1 MCNISFDKFLS
12 NFCLSDAR
20 FVSVSFLVDLL
31 AMDTKEI
38 RRTNLR
44 LLAEQYGGQRELAD
58 KADIMPSQLSHII
71 GINPIRNLGE
81 QLARKIERNLGLSSG
96 FLDQPFPA
104 SLSANSFPLE
114 ASIYLP
120 VIEISIISGSNSFEL
135 KKVSDG
141 VLTKKWL
148 KDNGVSSEK
157 VFEYGISDN
166 NMSPNLMPNDRL
178 IIDAAQNEWIDAS
191 VFLVCLNGRLQVKR
205 FFRLLGD
212 EFKLSNDNTDK
223 ALFPDLIIPF
233 SKIGEIGIVGR
244 VIAIQRNLF

>member
-1 MCNISFDKFLS
+1 MGNISFDKLLS
-12 NFCLSDAR
+12 KLCLSTAR
-20 FVSVSFLVDLL
+20 FVGVLFLVDLL

-104 SLSANSFPLE
+104 NLSANSFPLE

-135 KKVSDG
+135 KKIADG
-141 VLTKKWL
+141 VLT
-148 KDNGVSSEK
+148 
-157 VFEYGISDN
+157 
-166 NMSPNLMPNDRL
+166 
-178 IIDAAQNEWIDAS
+178 
-191 VFLVCLNGRLQVKR
+191 
-205 FFRLLGD
+205 
-212 EFKLSNDNTDK
+212 
-223 ALFPDLIIPF
+223 
-233 SKIGEIGIVGR
+233 
-244 VIAIQRNLF
+244 

>member
-1 MCNISFDKFLS
+1 
-12 NFCLSDAR
+12 
-20 FVSVSFLVDLL
+20 
-31 AMDTKEI
+31 MDTKEI

-141 VLTKKWL
+141 V
-148 KDNGVSSEK
+148 
-157 VFEYGISDN
+157 
-166 NMSPNLMPNDRL
+166 
-178 IIDAAQNEWIDAS
+178 
-191 VFLVCLNGRLQVKR
+191 FLL
-205 FFRLLGD
+205 
-212 EFKLSNDNTDK
+212 
-223 ALFPDLIIPF
+223 
-233 SKIGEIGIVGR
+233 
-244 VIAIQRNLF
+244 

>member
-1 MCNISFDKFLS
+1 MGNISFDKLLS
-12 NFCLSDAR
+12 KLCLSVAR
-20 FVSVSFLVDLL
+20 FVCGLFLVDLL

-44 LLAEQYGGQRELAD
+44 LLAEKDGGQRELAD
-58 KADIMPSQLSHII
+58 QAHIEPSQLSHII
-71 GINPIRNLGE
+71 GVNPIRNLGE
-81 QLARKIERNLGLSSG
+81 KLARKIEHNLGLSSG
-96 FLDQPFPA
+96 FLDQPFPVNF
-104 SLSANSFPLE
+104 SANSFPIE

-120 VIEISIISGSNSFEL
+120 VIEISIISGSNSFEF
-135 KKVSDG
+135 KKIADG

-148 KDNGVSSEK
+148 QENGVSSEK
-157 VFEYGISDN
+157 VFEYDINSN

-178 IIDAAQNEWIDAS
+178 IIDAAQNEWIDAN
-191 VFLVCLNGRLQVKR
+191 VFLVCLNGCLQVKR

-223 ALFPDLIIPF
+223 ALFPDLVIPF